1 MSKHQHRRHKPAQ
14 RTPTLTH
21 REHPSV
27 GAPVTGSDV
36 DMHNYLRAPYDP
48 VYNARMEG
56 RVIGLLLRGLW
67 RRLRRW
73 R

>member
-1 MSKHQHRRHKPAQ
+1 MSKRQHRRHKPVR
-14 RTPTLTH
+14 RTPPAH
-21 REHPSV
+21 HARPSL
-27 GAPVTGSDV
+27 GAPVMGSDV
-36 DMHNYLRAPYDP
+36 DLQNYLRAPYDP
-48 VYNARMEG
+48 VYSARMEG